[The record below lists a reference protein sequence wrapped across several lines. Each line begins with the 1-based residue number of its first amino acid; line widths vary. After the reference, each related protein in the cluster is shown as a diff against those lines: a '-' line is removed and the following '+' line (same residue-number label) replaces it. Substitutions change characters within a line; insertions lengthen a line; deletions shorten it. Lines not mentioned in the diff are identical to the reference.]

1 MLYRDQVASDSLR
14 DKFQSK
20 KKTKSLAAQQI
31 SDPDEQNH
39 GSSIMQD
46 DDAERLR
53 HAKKYDYFIILP
65 DDPFKATWDVINMLL
80 ILFVC
85 VTTPA
90 RIAFLEDDDFAW
102 TLTSACVDTFFLV
115 DLVLNFFSAYHDK
128 QLNLIDDR
136 KKIAK
141 RYLKGW
147 FLVDI
152 FSILPISLITRSGD
166 YNSLARIARFPKL
179 YRLVKIMRLV
189 RILKVVKEQNKFVKN
204 LNDGRSDNAGSE
216 RLFFFILVFVIVCH
230 IVACLWIFSARL
242 EDFNPDT
249 WVVRYGF

>member
-1 MLYRDQVASDSLR
+1 
-14 DKFQSK
+14 
-20 KKTKSLAAQQI
+20 
-31 SDPDEQNH
+31 
-39 GSSIMQD
+39 
-46 DDAERLR
+46 
-53 HAKKYDYFIILP
+53 
-65 DDPFKATWDVINMLL
+65 MLL

-90 RIAFLEDDDFAW
+90 RIAFMDDDDFAW
-102 TLTSACVDTFFLV
+102 TVTSVCVDTLFLV
-115 DLVLNFFSAYHDK
+115 DLILNFFSAYHD
-128 QLNLIDDR
+128 QELNLIDDR
-136 KKIAK
+136 KTIAK

-147 FLVDI
+147 FLVDF

-189 RILKVVKEQNKFVKN
+189 RILKVVKEQNKLVKN
-204 LNDGRSDNAGSE
+204 LNDGRNDNAGSE

-242 EDFNPDT
+242 EDFNPET